1 MGIDFLAYGYAA
13 LVATGGVVGYAKAGS
28 TASLGVGIL
37 FGAVLAYGA
46 YQSSQNPS
54 NYLVG
59 LGASALL
66 AGVMGNRYYHS
77 GKFMPAGM
85 IAAVSTAMV
94 LRYVVRSFAIKQ
106 Q

>member
-1 MGIDFLAYGYAA
+1 M
-13 LVATGGVVGYAKAGS
+13 
-28 TASLGVGIL
+28 L

-46 YQSSQNPS
+46 YQTSQNPT

-77 GKFMPAGM
+77 GKFMPAGL

-94 LRYVVRSFAIKQ
+94 LRYVVRSFAMKQ
-106 Q
+106 QGP

>member
-1 MGIDFLAYGYAA
+1 
-13 LVATGGVVGYAKAGS
+13 
-28 TASLGVGIL
+28 LGVGIL

-46 YQSSQNPS
+46 YQTSQNPS

-66 AGVMGNRYYHS
+66 AGVMGTRFYHS
-77 GKFMPAGM
+77 GKFMPAGL

-94 LRYVVRSFAIKQ
+94 LRYVTRSFAVKQ

>member
-46 YQSSQNPS
+46 YQTSQNPS

-66 AGVMGNRYYHS
+66 AGVMGNRFYHS

-94 LRYVVRSFAIKQ
+94 LRYVMRSFAIKQ

>member
-1 MGIDFLAYGYAA
+1 MDNGFVGVKLYQIINVLNFL
-13 LVATGGVVGYAKAGS
+13 LFFSGS
-28 TASLGVGIL
+28 TASLGVGLL

-46 YQSSQNPS
+46 YQTSQNPS

-77 GKFMPAGM
+77 GKFMPAGL

>member
-1 MGIDFLAYGYAA
+1 MNFIFLF
-13 LVATGGVVGYAKAGS
+13 LGS
-28 TASLGVGIL
+28 TASLGVGLL

-46 YQSSQNPS
+46 YQTSQNPS

-77 GKFMPAGM
+77 GKFMPAGL